1 MLPRIEMLMRR
12 SFCGG
17 CGIMTRGDHRRGRE
31 NIVPSVEARSLNG
44 TFVTSVELLFVVFDS
59 THERLMKNERRFSI

>member
-1 MLPRIEMLMRR
+1 MLMRR

-17 CGIMTRGDHRRGRE
+17 CGRTTRGDHRRGRE

-44 TFVTSVELLFVVFDS
+44 TFVTSVELLFDVFDS
-59 THERLMKNERRFSI
+59 SHWLMKNERRFSI